1 MSASDYAA
9 WWGAGVA
16 TLALTWN
23 IYRALRSG
31 PRVKV
36 TATPD
41 IQVFPRTAITG
52 DTVYIS
58 VTASNRGT
66 APTTLT
72 NFVGF
77 HEKTLLDLFLRR
89 LLRRRKGFVDPYPE
103 LEWRMA
109 PPRAIELPLPRC
121 REIEGAE
128 RRSRSA
134 PRTLR
139 RERPLTCTR
148 RSRRSGQT
156 RPEGALLDVSGHLRG
171 EHR

>member
-1 MSASDYAA
+1 MNASDYAA

-58 VTASNRGT
+58 VTATNRGT

-89 LLRRRKGFVDPYPE
+89 LLRRRKGFVVFTGPLGQPIPYVLKPGEQWSNVVEQLDLQSHYQGGYLYIGVSHNQRKRPIYAHVHLPPTKPDPPD
-103 LEWRMA
+103 
-109 PPRAIELPLPRC
+109 P
-121 REIEGAE
+121 
-128 RRSRSA
+128 SRGD
-134 PRTLR
+134 T
-139 RERPLTCTR
+139 
-148 RSRRSGQT
+148 
-156 RPEGALLDVSGHLRG
+156 
-171 EHR
+171 